1 MIGTTGTTASLANLQ
16 SKAEHLKQRLITA
29 ANDRRANL
37 STIAEEIE
45 QQLNYEEQ
53 LMEEYGLALTSI
65 HIDEH
70 KKILE
75 AIAVLEFSWKAKRI
89 NDDIYVKALKYK
101 LEFHHH
107 YFDRPQLLTLA
118 EETAIR
124 LVTV

>member
-1 MIGTTGTTASLANLQ
+1 MIGTTASLANFQL
-16 SKAEHLKQRLITA
+16 KAERLKQRLITA
-29 ANDRRANL
+29 SSSRHVNL
-37 STIAEEIE
+37 STIADEIE

-53 LMEEYGLALTSI
+53 LMQEFGLALTSI

-75 AIAVLEFSWKAKRI
+75 AISVLEFSWNAKRI
-89 NDDIYVKALKYK
+89 NDDVYVKALKYK

-118 EETAIR
+118 EEAAIR
-124 LVTV
+124 LITV